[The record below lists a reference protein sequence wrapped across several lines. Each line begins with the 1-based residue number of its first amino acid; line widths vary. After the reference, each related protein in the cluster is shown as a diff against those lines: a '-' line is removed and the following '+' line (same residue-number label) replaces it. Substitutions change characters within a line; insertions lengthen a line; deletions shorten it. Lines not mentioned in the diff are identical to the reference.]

1 MRRGLFGA
9 GLAVAVIG
17 VILLLAALAG
27 LEGANVAQSTTIP
40 QWTNY
45 ETISINTI
53 GSGSLSVSWS
63 GGSTN
68 TQVYLA
74 QCTNGPCSTYS
85 ALATGHGSSGSISSS
100 ISSGSYRLWENFTTN
115 GVSGTYTVS
124 GITLLEVIGFLVIAI
139 GAVLIAVGALLKAK
153 PRLVYQEP
161 EQEDL
166 FKVGSSIP
174 GAEAAS
180 AVTPTKP
187 AGPTRPAAPAVEYR
201 PERPEPP
208 RFMKASEPYTPSAP
222 SPNAQGDRPMR
233 ICSNC
238 GTSNEPWIT
247 NCRNCKRPL
256 SQTG

>member
-1 MRRGLFGA
+1 MRRGLFGV
-9 GLAVAVIG
+9 GVAVAVIG
-17 VILLLAALAG
+17 AILLLAALAG
-27 LEGANVAQSTTIP
+27 LEGANVAQGTTIP

-53 GSGSLSVSWS
+53 GTGSLSVTWS
-63 GGSTN
+63 GGSAN

-85 ALATGHGSSGSISSS
+85 PLVTGHGSSGSISSS

-115 GVSGTYTVS
+115 GVTGTYTVT
-124 GITLLEVIGFLVIAI
+124 GITLLEVIGLLVIAI
-139 GAVLIAVGALLKAK
+139 GAVLIAVGVVLKAK
-153 PRLVYQEP
+153 PKLVYQEP
-161 EQEDL
+161 EQEDA
-166 FKVGSSIP
+166 FKIGPSIP
-174 GAEAAS
+174 TAE
-180 AVTPTKP
+180 VTPTQAPGP
-187 AGPTRPAAPAVEYR
+187 ARAAAPPVEYR

-208 RFMKASEPYTPSAP
+208 RFMKESEPYTPSAP
-222 SPNAQGDRPMR
+222 SPNAPGDRPMR
-233 ICSNC
+233 ICPNC